1 MGLRH
6 RLDRRLQLVI
16 RLLVNSLA
24 ILITAYLLPGV
35 QLDGFLP
42 ALITAIVLGLINT
55 FVKPVLVILTLPIT
69 ILTLGLFLLVINAVV
84 ILLTS
89 ALVPGFYVNGFWW
102 ALLFSLVLS
111 IVNWILH
118 SIEAGVASRA

>member
-1 MGLRH
+1 M
-6 RLDRRLQLVI
+6 QLVI
-16 RLLVNSLA
+16 RLLVNTLA

-42 ALITAIVLGLINT
+42 GLITAIVLGLINT
-55 FVKPVLVILTLPIT
+55 FVKPVLIILTLPIT